1 MPKTVLS
8 WSGGKD
14 AAAALAELRSSDHD
28 LVELLTTVAEDTG
41 RSSMHGVRRSLYERQ
56 AAALGEELRIVT
68 LPPEPENDAYES
80 IMAEVVAE
88 YADRGIDRLAFADLF
103 LEDVREYREDR
114 LAASAVDPTFPIWG
128 RSTAEQAVAFVEA
141 GFEAVVVAVDGDRLD
156 ASFVG
161 RPFDPEFLDSLPVD
175 VDSCGEHGAFHT
187 FVWDGP
193 LFAEPVPV
201 EVGETVS
208 KPVGDGVYHYA
219 RLRMADGTTDSSS
232 DGAHSNEFDREDV

>member
-14 AAAALAELRSSDHD
+14 AAAALAELRSAGHEV
-28 LVELLTTVAEDTG
+28 VELLTTVAEDTG

-68 LPPEPENDAYES
+68 LPPEPENDTYES
-80 IMAEVVAE
+80 IMADVVAE
-88 YADRGIDRLAFADLF
+88 YVDRGIDRLAFADLF

-114 LAASAVDPTFPIWG
+114 LAESAVDPTFPIWG
-128 RSTAEQAVAFVEA
+128 RSTAEQAEAFLDA
-141 GFEAVVVAVDGDRLD
+141 GFRAVVVAVNDDRLD

-161 RPFDPEFLDSLPVD
+161 QPFDRELLAALPAD
-175 VDSCGEHGAFHT
+175 VDPCGEHGAFHT

-193 LFAEPVPV
+193 VFAEPVPV

-219 RLRMADGTTDSSS
+219 RLRAADGTADSSD
-232 DGAHSNEFDREDV
+232 DGARGGQHHRAGE